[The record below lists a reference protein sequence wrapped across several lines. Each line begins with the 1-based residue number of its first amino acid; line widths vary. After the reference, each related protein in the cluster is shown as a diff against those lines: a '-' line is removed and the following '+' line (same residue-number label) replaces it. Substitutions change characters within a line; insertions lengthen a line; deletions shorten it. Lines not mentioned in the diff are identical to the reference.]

1 MMPRGL
7 RAEQGAVLILALMA
21 MTVLMSLGAVLVMT
35 TSTETAIAGNF
46 RSRREAF
53 YAAEAVAELAVAE
66 LRATVNWAAFVDGAA
81 RSRFVD
87 GSPSGGRALPGD
99 APVNLTALANLANCG
114 SPAPC
119 AGPPRWHLFA
129 YGPLRDF
136 TAAADS
142 PFYVVAFVQGIA
154 AQSGVPL
161 VIVRAESF
169 GPRGAHQAIELTL
182 SPSPAGEAVVLRT
195 VFG

>member
-1 MMPRGL
+1 MKPRTL
-7 RAEQGAVLILALMA
+7 RAEQGAVLILALIA

-66 LRATVNWAAFVDGAA
+66 LRSANWAAVVDGAA

-87 GSPSGGRALPGD
+87 GAPDGVRALPSD
-99 APVNLTALANLANCG
+99 APVNLATIANLANCG
-114 SPAPC
+114 GQAPC

-129 YGPLRDF
+129 HGPLRDF

-142 PFYVVAFVQGIA
+142 PFYVLAFVQGA
-154 AQSGVPL
+154 ETESGVPVV
-161 VIVRAESF
+161 VIRAEAF
-169 GPRGAHQAIELTL
+169 GPRSAHQAIELTL
-182 SPSPAGEAVVLRT
+182 SRSPEGGAVVLRT

>member
-1 MMPRGL
+1 MKPRAL

-21 MTVLMSLGAVLVMT
+21 MTILMSLGAILVMT

-66 LRATVNWAAFVDGAA
+66 LRSSADWAAFVDGGV

-87 GSPSGGRALPGD
+87 GVPDGVRSLPSD
-99 APVNLTALANLANCG
+99 APVNLTAIVNLANCG
-114 SPAPC
+114 LPAPC

-129 YGPLRDF
+129 HGPLGEF
-136 TAAADS
+136 TPAADS
-142 PFYVVAFVQGIA
+142 PFYVIAFVQG
-154 AQSGVPL
+154 AQTESGVPL
-161 VIVRAESF
+161 VTIRAEAF
-169 GPRGAHQAIELTL
+169 GPRSSHQAIELTL
-182 SPSPAGEAVVLRT
+182 SRSPEGEAIVLRT
-195 VFG
+195 AFG

>member
-1 MMPRGL
+1 MPRAL
-7 RAEQGAVLILALMA
+7 RAERGAVLILALMA
-21 MTVLMSLGAVLVMT
+21 MTMLMTLGAILVMT

-66 LRATVNWAAFVDGAA
+66 LRSSANWAAFVDGGA

-87 GSPSGGRALPGD
+87 GASDGVRSLPSD
-99 APVNLTALANLANCG
+99 VPVNLTAIANLANCG
-114 SPAPC
+114 LPTPC

-129 YGPLRDF
+129 HGPLRDF

-142 PFYVVAFVQGIA
+142 PFYVLAFVQGA
-154 AQSGVPL
+154 ETESGVP
-161 VIVRAESF
+161 VVVTRTCPWPEIGARRAAVRRVRS
-169 GPRGAHQAIELTL
+169 PRARL
-182 SPSPAGEAVVLRT
+182 PSLM
-195 VFG
+195 

>member
-1 MMPRGL
+1 MPRAL

-21 MTVLMSLGAVLVMT
+21 MTILMSLGAILVMT

-66 LRATVNWAAFVDGAA
+66 LRSSANWAAFVDGTA

-87 GSPSGGRALPGD
+87 GPPDGVRAVPSD
-99 APVNLTALANLANCG
+99 APINLTAIANLANCG

-119 AGPPRWHLFA
+119 AGPPRWHVFA
-129 YGPLRDF
+129 HGPLRDF
-136 TAAADS
+136 TAASDS
-142 PFYVVAFVQGIA
+142 PFYVVAFVQG
-154 AQSGVPL
+154 AQTEAGVPL
-161 VIVRAESF
+161 VTIRAESF
-169 GPRGAHQAIELTL
+169 GPRSSHQSIELTISR
-182 SPSPAGEAVVLRT
+182 SPEGEAVVLRT
-195 VFG
+195 AFG

>member
-1 MMPRGL
+1 MKPRTLG
-7 RAEQGAVLILALMA
+7 AEQGAVLILALMA

-66 LRATVNWAAFVDGAA
+66 LRGSADWVSLVEGVA

-87 GSPSGGRALPGD
+87 GAPDGVRALPSD
-99 APVNLTALANLANCG
+99 APVNLAAIANLAHCG
-114 SPAPC
+114 GPAPC

-129 YGPLRDF
+129 HGPLRDF

-142 PFYVVAFVQGIA
+142 PFYVLAFVQGA
-154 AQSGVPL
+154 ETESGVPVV
-161 VIVRAESF
+161 VIRAEAF
-169 GPRGAHQAIELTL
+169 GPRSAHQAIELTL
-182 SPSPAGEAVVLRT
+182 SRSPEGAVIVLRT

>member
-1 MMPRGL
+1 MPRAL
-7 RAEQGAVLILALMA
+7 RAERGAVLILALMA
-21 MTVLMSLGAVLVMT
+21 MTMLMTLGAILVMT

-66 LRATVNWAAFVDGAA
+66 LRSSANWAAFVDGGA

-87 GSPSGGRALPGD
+87 GASDGVRSLPSD
-99 APVNLTALANLANCG
+99 VPVNLTAIANLANCG
-114 SPAPC
+114 LPTPC

-129 YGPLRDF
+129 HGPLRDF

-142 PFYVVAFVQGIA
+142 PFYVLAFVQGA
-154 AQSGVPL
+154 ETESGVPVV
-161 VIVRAESF
+161 VIRAEAF
-169 GPRGAHQAIELTL
+169 GPRSAHQAIELTL
-182 SPSPAGEAVVLRT
+182 SRSPEGAAIVLRT

>member
-1 MMPRGL
+1 MMPRTL
-7 RAEQGAVLILALMA
+7 RAERGAVLILALMA

-66 LRATVNWAAFVDGAA
+66 LRSSANWAAFIDGAA

-87 GSPSGGRALPGD
+87 GAPAGVRALPSD
-99 APVNLTALANLANCG
+99 APLNLTAITNLANCG
-114 SPAPC
+114 LPAPC
-119 AGPPRWHLFA
+119 AGPARWHLFA
-129 YGPLRDF
+129 HGPLRDF
-136 TAAADS
+136 TPASDS
-142 PFYVVAFVQGIA
+142 RFYVVAFVHG
-154 AQSGVPL
+154 AQTESGALL
-161 VIVRAESF
+161 VTIRAESF
-169 GPRGAHQAIELTL
+169 GPRSSHQAIELTL
-182 SPSPAGEAVVLRT
+182 SRSPQAEAVVLRT

>member
-1 MMPRGL
+1 MKPRTLG
-7 RAEQGAVLILALMA
+7 AEQGAVLILALMA

-66 LRATVNWAAFVDGAA
+66 LRGSADWAPFVDGVA

-87 GSPSGGRALPGD
+87 GAPDGVRALPSD
-99 APVNLTALANLANCG
+99 APVNLATLANLANCG
-114 SPAPC
+114 GPAPC

-129 YGPLRDF
+129 HGPLRDF

-142 PFYVVAFVQGIA
+142 PFYVLAFVQGA
-154 AQSGVPL
+154 ETESGVPVV
-161 VIVRAESF
+161 VIRAEAF
-169 GPRGAHQAIELTL
+169 GPRSAHQAIELTL
-182 SPSPAGEAVVLRT
+182 SRSPEGAAIVLRT

>member
-1 MMPRGL
+1 MKPRT
-7 RAEQGAVLILALMA
+7 RVAEQGAVLILALLA

-66 LRATVNWAAFVDGAA
+66 LRSANWAAVVDGAA

-87 GSPSGGRALPGD
+87 GAPDGVRALPSD
-99 APVNLTALANLANCG
+99 APVNLAAIANLANCG
-114 SPAPC
+114 GPAPC

-129 YGPLRDF
+129 HGPLRDF

-142 PFYVVAFVQGIA
+142 PFYVLAFVQGA
-154 AQSGVPL
+154 ETESGVPVV
-161 VIVRAESF
+161 VIRAEAF

-182 SPSPAGEAVVLRT
+182 SRSPEGGTVVLRT